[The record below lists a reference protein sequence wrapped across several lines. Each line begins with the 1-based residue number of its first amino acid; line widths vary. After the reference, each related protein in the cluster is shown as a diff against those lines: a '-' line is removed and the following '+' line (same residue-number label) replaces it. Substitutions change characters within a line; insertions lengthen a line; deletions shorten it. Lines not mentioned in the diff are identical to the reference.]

1 MPGVI
6 SKHHPWRCAL
16 LKNIKKYINLV
27 VSADTEETYTLIY
40 NIYICTCICREGISS
55 RETPAPFISNVIE
68 NFLFYL

>member
-27 VSADTEETYTLIY
+27 VSADTEETYTLVY
-40 NIYICTCICREGISS
+40 VGRELVPEKPLHRSFQI
-55 RETPAPFISNVIE
+55 
-68 NFLFYL
+68 